1 MNASKGLPY
10 FVRAI
15 VLGFGFFSGLWIA
28 VGVDPEIEL
37 IKGLAEWA
45 NSTKPGL
52 SVFFWMIPVFSSAAS
67 VFLAYTIGGWIG
79 LLAVGFAFVGGLM
92 IIYWTEPAF
101 FFIIIAVILGM
112 IASKRK
118 TKKDTFL

>member
-10 FVRAI
+10 FVRVI

-37 IKGLAEWA
+37 IKAFAGWA
-45 NSTKPGL
+45 NSTKAGL
-52 SVFFWMIPVFSSAAS
+52 GELFWMIPIFSSAAS
-67 VFLAYTIGGWIG
+67 VFAAYTIGGWIG
-79 LLAVGFAFVGGLM
+79 LLAVGFAFFGGLM
-92 IIYWTEPAF
+92 IIYWAIPAL

-118 TKKDTFL
+118 TKKDIF